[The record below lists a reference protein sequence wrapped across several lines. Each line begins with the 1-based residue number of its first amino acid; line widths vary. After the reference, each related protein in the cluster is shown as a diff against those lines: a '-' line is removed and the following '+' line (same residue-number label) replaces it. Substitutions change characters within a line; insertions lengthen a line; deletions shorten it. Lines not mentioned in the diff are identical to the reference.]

1 MKKIALMMTTLFAL
15 TNIVIP
21 STATYALEQIRTV
34 ESFDESDNLN
44 EVNTF
49 NNNIIEENISED
61 NAEDKENITTKN
73 VENNVENQEDV
84 EAFEREYAKKKKEED
99 LKELIINFSISLK
112 LVMNL
117 YI

>member
-1 MKKIALMMTTLFAL
+1 MMTTLFAL

-49 NNNIIEENISED
+49 NNNIIENIFIVSYNSD
-61 NAEDKENITTKN
+61 RTI
-73 VENNVENQEDV
+73 
-84 EAFEREYAKKKKEED
+84 
-99 LKELIINFSISLK
+99 
-112 LVMNL
+112 
-117 YI
+117 

>member
-44 EVNTF
+44 EVKMMG
-49 NNNIIEENISED
+49 D
-61 NAEDKENITTKN
+61 
-73 VENNVENQEDV
+73 
-84 EAFEREYAKKKKEED
+84 
-99 LKELIINFSISLK
+99 SLGVK
-112 LVMNL
+112 IHV
-117 YI
+117 IKT